1 MTDEQY
7 LMTLIPR
14 PPCVMSHGRGSW
26 LWDEAGKRYLD
37 FVQGWAV
44 NALGHAPAE
53 LADTLTHQA
62 HALLTVSPAYFTR
75 PLLELSRELC
85 EATEMDRVFLT
96 SSGAEANDA
105 ALKLARKWAQLHRP
119 GAHRVITTHD
129 SFHGRTLACV
139 AASGKAGWENPF
151 PPMLEG
157 FDKVAYGDV
166 HAVAE
171 AITEQTA
178 AIMVEPIQ
186 GEAGVVVP
194 PTGYLQALRE
204 LATARGILLIFDEI
218 QTGMGRTGTL
228 LRGQAE
234 SVSPDILTLGKGLGG
249 GVPVAALLAKNHAA
263 AFVRG
268 DHGGTYT
275 GNPLTASCA
284 LRVLRTINQPSFLEN
299 VRDTSKHLES
309 TLRGVAK
316 RSPIGMNNLRGAG
329 LLWACDLEKP
339 VAEAVRNHALELG
352 LLLNAPKPNVLR
364 FMPQLRVTA
373 DEVSEMADR
382 LLMALSRVHVG
393 RPSQHAAAT

>member
-1 MTDEQY
+1 MITDERY
-7 LMTLIPR
+7 SMTLIPR

-26 LWDEAGKRYLD
+26 LWDEAGNRYLD

-53 LADTLTHQA
+53 LVETLTQQA
-62 HALLTVSPAYFTR
+62 QTLLTVSPAYFTR
-75 PLLELSRELC
+75 PLLDLSRELC
-85 EATEMDRVFLT
+85 EATRMDRVFLT

-105 ALKLARKWAQLHRP
+105 AIKLVRKWAQLHRP
-119 GAHRVITTHD
+119 GAHRVITTCD

-139 AASGKAGWENPF
+139 SASGKVGWENPF

-157 FDKVAYGDV
+157 FDKVPYGDV
-166 HAVAE
+166 RAAAN
-171 AITEQTA
+171 AITGQTA

-194 PTGYLQALRE
+194 PTGYLKQLRE
-204 LATARGILLIFDEI
+204 LTIARGILLIFDEI

-228 LRGQAE
+228 LRGDAE
-234 SVSPDILTLGKGLGG
+234 RVSPDILTLGKGLGS
-249 GVPVAALLAKNHAA
+249 GVPIAALLAKNHAA

-284 LRVLRTINQPSFLEN
+284 LNVLRTVNQTTFLAN
-299 VRDTSKHLES
+299 VRAAGKHLES
-309 TLRGVAK
+309 ALRGVGAK
-316 RSPIGMNNLRGAG
+316 SPIGMCNIRGSG
-329 LLWACDLEKP
+329 LLWACDLMEP
-339 VAEAVRNHALELG
+339 VAEVVRDQALALG
-352 LLLNAPKPNVLR
+352 LLINAPRPNVLR

-373 DEVSEMADR
+373 NEISEMADR
-382 LLMALSRVHVG
+382 LLTALCGV
-393 RPSQHAAAT
+393 HAAN